1 MTIRIRDDIPDR
13 KPRPGSDLT
22 QQQIAGVTWG
32 PYRLNP
38 GVRDTDPD
46 GRAHGPF
53 RLPKHEPYPVQL
65 EQTTAPPWTTPAFWQ
80 SQYDGEPV
88 RLEITCR
95 RAGYEPWIL
104 RLEAEPG
111 SEPRVEV
118 I

>member
-1 MTIRIRDDIPDR
+1 M
-13 KPRPGSDLT
+13 
-22 QQQIAGVTWG
+22 
-32 PYRLNP
+32 
-38 GVRDTDPD
+38 RDTDPD
-46 GRAHGPF
+46 GREHGPF

-65 EQTTAPPWTTPAFWQ
+65 QQAMAPSWAEPDSWWR
-80 SQYDGEPV
+80 QYEGTPV

-95 RAGYEPWIL
+95 RAGHKPWIL